1 MTTFIQEKERLVRCI
16 RMLEQNSIMD
26 YNGHASMK
34 IAPDQMLINI
44 GNCQRS
50 QLTIDD
56 ICQIDFDGNVK
67 IRGSAVQVYI
77 NGKPTGLTGDS
88 QAEILDQLPANTIK
102 TVELITNPSAK
113 YDPEGESGIIN
124 IVLKKNVFIFKI
136 FNC

>member
-1 MTTFIQEKERLVRCI
+1 MTAFIQEKERLVRCI

-56 ICQIDFDGNVK
+56 ICQIDFDGNV
-67 IRGSAVQVYI
+67 IEGQ
-77 NGKPTGLTGDS
+77 GKPPLEFHLHAGVYKAREDVSAAIHCHPNWSTVLSTAGASCCGVRCVDS
-88 QAEILDQLPANTIK
+88 QL
-102 TVELITNPSAK
+102 VSRSPSDIP
-113 YDPEGESGIIN
+113 YVS
-124 IVLKKNVFIFKI
+124 
-136 FNC
+136 